1 MEETKTSSYN
11 TEEQSTSVVCGGGVL
26 NPAWGCWDGLPRRGD
41 IRKILKDEWKPDGRQ
56 GWRRAP
62 GKECREASGGGGGE
76 SACPVKQG
84 ESGVARTRLVVRNKA
99 GEFNGAH
106 PHRDLYEFPQ
116 GTYF

>member
-1 MEETKTSSYN
+1 MLGWASQKRGHQKN
-11 TEEQSTSVVCGGGVL
+11 TEGRMEARWKAGVEK
-26 NPAWGCWDGLPRRGD
+26 GSGQRV
-41 IRKILKDEWKPDGRQ
+41 Q
-56 GWRRAP
+56 G
-62 GKECREASGGGGGE
+62 SLGGGGE

>member
-1 MEETKTSSYN
+1 MEGR
-11 TEEQSTSVVCGGGVL
+11 GGE
-26 NPAWGCWDGLPRRGD
+26 GLRAKSAG
-41 IRKILKDEWKPDGRQ
+41 KP
-56 GWRRAP
+56 
-62 GKECREASGGGGGE
+62 GGGGE